1 MRRTNDIVSRREIQT
16 AGLHGSLSR
25 ILEEPAPGHAQAN
38 HAQANHAQ
46 AGQAP
51 LWAPPVDVAET
62 ETEIVLYAEL
72 PGMARNEID
81 INLQGDTLIMRGER
95 HFAPVASG
103 EHFHRIERHYGP
115 WRRAFQIEVP
125 VDDTAVTATY
135 ENGVLTVRLPKKKE
149 PKTRQIQID
158 VR

>member
-1 MRRTNDIVSRREIQT
+1 MRRTNDIVSRREIQIS
-16 AGLHGSLSR
+16 GLQGTLSR
-25 ILEEPAPGHAQAN
+25 ILEESTPGNAQAN
-38 HAQANHAQ
+38 HAQADN
-46 AGQAP
+46 AP

-72 PGMARNEID
+72 PGMTRDEID
-81 INLQGDTLIMRGER
+81 INLHGDTLIMRGER
-95 HFAPVASG
+95 HFAQVASG

-135 ENGVLTVRLPKKKE
+135 ENGVLTVRLPKKNE
-149 PKTRQIQID
+149 PRIRQIQID
-158 VR
+158 VK

>member
-1 MRRTNDIVSRREIQT
+1 MRRTNDIVSRRELQSVGFQGT
-16 AGLHGSLSR
+16 LSR
-25 ILEEPAPGHAQAN
+25 ILEESESGN
-38 HAQANHAQ
+38 TR
-46 AGQAP
+46 

-72 PGMARNEID
+72 PGMNREEIE
-81 INLQGDTLIMRGER
+81 INLHGDTLIMRGER
-95 HFAPVASG
+95 NFAQTAPG

-125 VDDTAVTATY
+125 VDVAGVTATY
-135 ENGVLTVRLPKKKE
+135 ENGVLTVRLPKKNE
-149 PKTRQIQID
+149 PKMRQIQID